1 MSALGERHAGG
12 LPITRRTE
20 QAVQHDERCTGTTEF
35 ADD

>member
-1 MSALGERHAGG
+1 MAALGECHAGG

-20 QAVQHDERCTGTTEF
+20 ESVEHHERCTGTTEF